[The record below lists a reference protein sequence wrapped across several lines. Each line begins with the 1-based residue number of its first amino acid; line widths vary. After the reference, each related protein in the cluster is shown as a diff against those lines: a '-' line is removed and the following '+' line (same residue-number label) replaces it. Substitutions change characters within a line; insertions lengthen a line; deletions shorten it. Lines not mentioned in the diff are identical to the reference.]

1 MAAGDTS
8 GNENPETREGSR
20 SLLGR
25 RDWIYLLG
33 LLVPF
38 IVYDLALKAILVVSQ
53 PENPGFLG
61 GFGLMRSDI
70 LFNAGYVL
78 FWVGLFAV
86 ARRGAYRWIVVVLFH
101 VVTMCVALI
110 TTTAYQYFKTTGS
123 TLDSGYVYL
132 LLTSPEGTGEV
143 IASELTPGILILLL
157 AIVAYAILGPLL
169 VTRLVSRWRGFTAGG
184 ARTARVSWLRVTGVV
199 LAAYAMF
206 SFSLIPGG
214 STTGASRA
222 FSKDAFVNVVT
233 TAAEVAESD
242 RLIAAP
248 ADPAVAAPPPE
259 ASLVS
264 TGETEKRN
272 VVMIF
277 LESTRAGA
285 TTPYNQQG
293 LDTTPFLDELARD
306 SLLVHKAYTV
316 VPHTHNAL
324 TATNC
329 GVEPPLDHWG
339 TMLLGARDD
348 SVPSTCLP
356 DLLQEEGYN
365 SAYFMSQSSDFERS
379 PKILENL
386 GYDEFYPIESMDT
399 EGFEQTNYFGYEDEV
414 MLEPSKEWLRKNGDE
429 PFLATYLTSAP
440 HHDYLAPDKRY
451 GSKKFSDN
459 DLVNN
464 YLNSV
469 RNQDFFLKGLF
480 EQYKKLGLYED
491 TVFVI
496 LGDHG
501 EGFGEHGRYQHDNT
515 IYEEGLRIPMLI
527 HDPQQFQGGATL
539 EGPVTQLDVLPTV
552 TDLLGYGIE
561 GGAYGGSSLLGPI
574 SKDRTLM
581 FSCWNDKGCLAR
593 LQGMEKY
600 IYHFDDKPE
609 EVFDLSKD
617 PAERQNLA
625 GQRSSEELEKRRRE
639 VLEWRAKVNSKYG
652 MQPATEE

>member
-132 LLTSPEGTGEV
+132 SLTSPEGTGEV

-169 VTRLVSRWRGFTAGG
+169 VTRLVSRWRGFTDGG

-233 TAAEVAESD
+233 TAAEVG
-242 RLIAAP
+242 AP
-248 ADPAVAAPPPE
+248 FELDTPAGRGGASPAYASTSKKLPQAPVLEPRNVMRRCRAVA
-259 ASLVS
+259 SLS
-264 TGETEKRN
+264 
-272 VVMIF
+272 
-277 LESTRAGA
+277 ACA
-285 TTPYNQQG
+285 TI
-293 LDTTPFLDELARD
+293 
-306 SLLVHKAYTV
+306 
-316 VPHTHNAL
+316 
-324 TATNC
+324 
-329 GVEPPLDHWG
+329 
-339 TMLLGARDD
+339 
-348 SVPSTCLP
+348 
-356 DLLQEEGYN
+356 
-365 SAYFMSQSSDFERS
+365 RS
-379 PKILENL
+379 C
-386 GYDEFYPIESMDT
+386 F
-399 EGFEQTNYFGYEDEV
+399 V
-414 MLEPSKEWLRKNGDE
+414 
-429 PFLATYLTSAP
+429 
-440 HHDYLAPDKRY
+440 
-451 GSKKFSDN
+451 FSD
-459 DLVNN
+459 
-464 YLNSV
+464 
-469 RNQDFFLKGLF
+469 
-480 EQYKKLGLYED
+480 
-491 TVFVI
+491 
-496 LGDHG
+496 
-501 EGFGEHGRYQHDNT
+501 
-515 IYEEGLRIPMLI
+515 
-527 HDPQQFQGGATL
+527 
-539 EGPVTQLDVLPTV
+539 
-552 TDLLGYGIE
+552 
-561 GGAYGGSSLLGPI
+561 
-574 SKDRTLM
+574 
-581 FSCWNDKGCLAR
+581 
-593 LQGMEKY
+593 
-600 IYHFDDKPE
+600 
-609 EVFDLSKD
+609 
-617 PAERQNLA
+617 
-625 GQRSSEELEKRRRE
+625 
-639 VLEWRAKVNSKYG
+639 
-652 MQPATEE
+652 